1 MRITSSSITSIRE
14 KKLQYKSQ
22 IDLRIRKLKSDL
34 KKITGF
40 QRCILQLE
48 KSGRHCRTIH
58 LWKPSSSSSA
68 RRPFSCYLASTFTSG
83 VLTRALLGCYV
94 PEWVSAREDLLVA
107 SWYVNFGLARAFGIP
122 VRTFTQEVVT
132 LWYKAPEIL
141 LGARQYSTPVDVW
154 SVGCIFA
161 EMVKQK
167 PLFPGDSEI
176 DKLFKIFRINY
187 WNCWDLE

>member
-40 QRCILQLE
+40 QNGYLHEKIFWLHLGIL
-48 KSGRHCRTIH
+48 
-58 LWKPSSSSSA
+58 W
-68 RRPFSCYLASTFTSG
+68 FSQGFWNPCSY
-83 VLTRALLGCYV
+83 
-94 PEWVSAREDLLVA
+94 
-107 SWYVNFGLARAFGIP
+107 I
-122 VRTFTQEVVT
+122 
-132 LWYKAPEIL
+132 
-141 LGARQYSTPVDVW
+141 YSR
-154 SVGCIFA
+154 

>member
-1 MRITSSSITSIRE
+1 MFYAHLMVCKAASHSQEMQE

-122 VRTFTQEVVT
+122 VRTFTQEAC
-132 LWYKAPEIL
+132 LWEVFFRN
-141 LGARQYSTPVDVW
+141 GE
-154 SVGCIFA
+154 A
-161 EMVKQK
+161 EATVSRR
-167 PLFPGDSEI
+167 F
-176 DKLFKIFRINY
+176 
-187 WNCWDLE
+187 

>member
-40 QRCILQLE
+40 QNGYLHEKIFWLHLDRCTNAL
-48 KSGRHCRTIH
+48 K
-58 LWKPSSSSSA
+58 
-68 RRPFSCYLASTFTSG
+68 LA
-83 VLTRALLGCYV
+83 
-94 PEWVSAREDLLVA
+94 D
-107 SWYVNFGLARAFGIP
+107 FGLARAFGIP